1 VIVCRGDD
9 APTGNVPD
17 AAATGPASAGTG
29 DSAEVRVNVDVVAVN
44 PVAAGAVTVMTHVPR
59 DWTKK

>member
-1 VIVCRGDD
+1 MVCKGDD

-17 AAATGPASAGTG
+17 AAATVPASAGMG
-29 DSAEVRVNVDVVAVN
+29 DSADVSVNVDVVAVN
-44 PVAAGAVTVMTHVPR
+44 PVAAGVVMVMMHGPR